1 MVIMLA
7 IVLTWLSGIIAV
19 NNTTDKI
26 YHYSFI
32 VFYTFQVWKSYFF
45 SSLVPRRPFLL
56 CCPREKGKGKG
67 GSFVDVTAQGRVQDW
82 PSRDLTASFLQ
93 IQNISCFSRKR
104 FAL

>member
-26 YHYSFI
+26 YHYFFI
-32 VFYTFQVWKSYFF
+32 MFYTFQVWKSYFF

-67 GSFVDVTAQGRVQDW
+67 GSLVDVTAQGRVQDW
-82 PSRDLTASFLQ
+82 PS
-93 IQNISCFSRKR
+93 
-104 FAL
+104 